1 MSTPPAKTK
10 NNTESELK
18 EKINNDPKIIIIRNL
33 VNDFMYNNVKIIDGC
48 RAIKVEIPEPSPPS
62 PPPPYTKHQEGVFEG
77 EQLPPSY
84 SQSQEDGEG
93 GGGGCAACMEHPCIC
108 SCK

>member
-1 MSTPPAKTK
+1 MNSSAKTK

-18 EKINNDPKIIIIRNL
+18 EIINNDPIIIIRNL
-33 VNDFMYNNVKIIDGC
+33 VNDFMYYNVKIIDGC

-77 EQLPPSY
+77 ETLPPSY
-84 SQSQEDGEG
+84 NESQEESEG
-93 GGGGCAACMEHPCIC
+93 GGGGCAACMDYPCTC

>member
-1 MSTPPAKTK
+1 MSTPPAE

-18 EKINNDPKIIIIRNL
+18 EKINNDPIIIIRKLFNFI
-33 VNDFMYNNVKIIDGC
+33 DNVKTIDGC

-62 PPPPYTKHQEGVFEG
+62 PPPPYTKHPEGVFEG
-77 EQLPPSY
+77 EILPPSY
-84 SQSQEDGEG
+84 NQSQEEGEG
-93 GGGGCAACMEHPCIC
+93 GGGGCAACMDYPCTC